1 MPSCILVE
9 ALPGDAPDMDMI
21 PNPSNFV
28 SRGLGGRKKAL
39 TVVVVTPYPT
49 CVACAVPTSCAAYL
63 RRARIPIRPRRAR
76 EV

>member
-49 CVACAVPTSCAAYL
+49 CVACAVALSAKYPGCDDMLFEPTA
-63 RRARIPIRPRRAR
+63 
-76 EV
+76 